1 MTITGRIATTEPDA
15 LALRMAKH
23 FGHKVPVTT
32 VGTATH
38 IETRVG
44 RIELDP
50 SGEELVVTRVGDDVD
65 RLREVAM
72 SHLERFARGAPL
84 NARWS

>member
-1 MTITGRIATTEPDA
+1 
-15 LALRMAKH
+15 
-23 FGHKVPVTT
+23 
-32 VGTATH
+32 
-38 IETRVG
+38 
-44 RIELDP
+44 
-50 SGEELVVTRVGDDVD
+50 VVTLVGDDVD